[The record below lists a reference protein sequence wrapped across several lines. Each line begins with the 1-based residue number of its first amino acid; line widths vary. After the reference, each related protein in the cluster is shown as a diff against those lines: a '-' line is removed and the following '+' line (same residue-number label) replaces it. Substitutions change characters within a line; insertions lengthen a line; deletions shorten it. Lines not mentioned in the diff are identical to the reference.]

1 MTNLPEDG
9 IVPKAF
15 ASEIPVWC
23 AHDKI
28 GNIEEAIPNPENPNE
43 HPEAQ
48 IELLANIIKVQ
59 GWRAPITVSKRSGF
73 ITKGHARLEAAR
85 YLGVTEIPLDY
96 QDYAN
101 EAAEYADLVADNRIA
116 ELAERNLLK
125 MRGIL
130 DKIDGQID
138 LNLTGYGADSIALI
152 RADNSSL
159 DMEGE
164 NPYSGEGG
172 SGGEAYNDTGLGSDT
187 EDEDY
192 GEAYVVYLTFQT
204 KEKAQEFLETMGRPE
219 RFRPGAKTIVID
231 METQPN

>member
-9 IVPKAF
+9 LEPKAF

-125 MRGIL
+125 MRGIF
-130 DKIDGQID
+130 DKLDGQID

-152 RADNSSL
+152 RADNSEFPDLPTS
-159 DMEGE
+159 GE
-164 NPYSGEGG
+164 EYSGEGG
-172 SGGEAYNDTGLGSDT
+172 DFDPTYSGGS

-192 GEAYVVYLTFQT
+192 GEAYVVYLTFKTQD
-204 KEKAQEFLETMGRPE
+204 KAQEFLETMGRPE

-231 METQPN
+231 MENPQD